1 MTIKLWH
8 CHNSRSLR
16 ALWAMEEM
24 GLDYELEVLPFPPRF
39 FQKDYLDVNALG
51 TVPYMVDGETHMTE
65 SSGIPLYLVERYG
78 KHDFGLKADHPEYGD
93 YLNWLF
99 HSDATLTFPQTIA
112 IRYTIL
118 EPKERQLPQAAED
131 YRKWFLARL
140 RRLSAHIKDRE
151 YLVDGR
157 FTIADIDIAY
167 ALYLGELLGFSKDYE
182 PHINDYLQRMKARP
196 AFQKVVV
203 IGEEDSNFKGLG
215 K

>member
-39 FQKDYLDVNALG
+39 FKKDYLDVNALG
-51 TVPYMVDGETHMTE
+51 TVPYLVDGDTHMTE

-99 HSDATLTFPQTIA
+99 HSDATLTFPQTVA

-118 EPKERQLPQAAED
+118 EPKERQLPQAADD

-140 RRLSAHIKDRE
+140 RRLNAHLKDRE

-157 FTIADIDIAY
+157 FTVADIDIAY

-182 PHINDYLQRMKARP
+182 THVNDYLQRMKARP

-215 K
+215 

>member
-1 MTIKLWH
+1 MTMKLWH

-39 FQKDYLDVNALG
+39 FKKDYLDVNALG
-51 TVPYMVDGETHMTE
+51 TVPYLVDGETHMTE

-78 KHDFGLKADHPEYGD
+78 KYDFGLKADHPEYGD

-112 IRYTIL
+112 IRYTML
-118 EPKERQLPQAAED
+118 EPKERQLPQAADD

-140 RRLSAHIKDRE
+140 RRLSAHLEDRE

-157 FTIADIDIAY
+157 FTVADIDIAY
-167 ALYLGELLGFSKDYE
+167 ALYLGELLGFSKDYD
-182 PHINDYLQRMKARP
+182 PHVNDYLQRMKARP

-215 K
+215 A

>member
-39 FQKDYLDVNALG
+39 FKKDYLEVNALG
-51 TVPYMVDGETHMTE
+51 TVPYLVDGETHMTE

-78 KHDFGLKADHPEYGD
+78 KYDFGLKADHPEYGD

-99 HSDATLTFPQTIA
+99 HSDATLTFPQTVA

-118 EPKERQLPQAAED
+118 EPKERQLPQAADD

-140 RRLSAHIKDRE
+140 RRLNAHLQDRE
-151 YLVDGR
+151 YLVDSR
-157 FTIADIDIAY
+157 FTVADIDIAY

-182 PHINDYLQRMKARP
+182 PHVNDYLQRMKARP

-203 IGEEDSNFKGLG
+203 IGEDDSNFKGLG
-215 K
+215 G

>member
-78 KHDFGLKADHPEYGD
+78 KYEFGLKADHPEYGD

-118 EPKERQLPQAAED
+118 EPKERQLPQAADD

-157 FTIADIDIAY
+157 FTVADIDIAY